1 VRFRLTGGG
10 AARFVDEAYRLG
22 VHMLPSGADGVRA
35 VFYLDI
41 SERDVDV
48 ALDVVAKTLRGS
60 EVLRDLKV
68 S

>member
-1 VRFRLTGGG
+1 
-10 AARFVDEAYRLG
+10 
-22 VHMLPSGADGVRA
+22 VRA